1 MRSCATCAHR
11 RGFLWNGPRCGASPP
26 AIAAWTDPVTGKA
39 HPARLPLCALARD
52 RPFGDRPEAPPRIGF
67 CGPEGNLWAPRP
79 RRWADIALRV
89 AITLAAGAIGFVLAR
104 AVRQGMGW

>member
-1 MRSCATCAHR
+1 MPPRSPAGADCVSGDRVPAE
-11 RGFLWNGPRCGASPP
+11 LEDCGAARRPSLKGG
-26 AIAAWTDPVTGKA
+26 DPIF
-39 HPARLPLCALARD
+39 
-52 RPFGDRPEAPPRIGF
+52 RPCGAGPGYGV
-67 CGPEGNLWAPRP
+67 CGPEGNLWVPRP